1 MDACSSSLSKSK
13 ALFDLK
19 ESFRNQQ
26 GISLGGNLHHESQHK
41 SIPDNIIVNSHY
53 IYLDRYY

>member
-26 GISLGGNLHHESQHK
+26 GISLGGNLH
-41 SIPDNIIVNSHY
+41 NINKTKLKCLKQAY
-53 IYLDRYY
+53 I